1 MKSVIDVSCLSM
13 LFDMYVE
20 RIVNGHTDKIPFIPL
35 KKNCTFIDYI
45 VTIIF
50 ILFSEGSV

>member
-1 MKSVIDVSCLSM
+1 MFSM

-35 KKNCTFIDYI
+35 EKKLHNYRLYI